1 MKTGN
6 FYQTIFD
13 PDSEVFLKVYAPWCG
28 HCKALAP
35 TWTELEKLY
44 EKNDKIIIGSL
55 NAEENEMIARSIGVK
70 GFPTILV
77 FFFFFL
83 IYSFFFSF
91 IQEKIRMSRS
101 IMKDQEL

>member
-1 MKTGN
+1 M
-6 FYQTIFD
+6 
-13 PDSEVFLKVYAPWCG
+13 KVYAPWCG

-77 FFFFFL
+77 FFVKDL
-83 IYSFFFSF
+83 YCSF
-91 IQEKIRMSRS
+91 IQKKIKTSQF
-101 IMKDQEL
+101 IMKDQEQLKRSLNTLMKMQDFQLHMISN